1 MKKAGL
7 IFGIVYVSIIFI
19 LLLILTG
26 FIFNKSIPYGFL
38 CLAISLIGPTL
49 SILVLVFVYMNL
61 DSKNKIGLSI
71 LTMALVSIVSGI
83 LFILEEDELI
93 DVDLEKR
100 KRRNEAKHNGFSA
113 IMVDLEQGN
122 FKCELCGSEL
132 KAHLKNTVV
141 VYGKKTSICDKC
153 LNELKEN
160 NDNIIVLEKSMMA

>member
-19 LLLILTG
+19 LTFILTIYV
-26 FIFNKSIPYGFL
+26 FTKSTLYGFL
-38 CLAISLIGPTL
+38 ALAGCLIGPTL

-61 DSKNKIGLSI
+61 DSKNKIALGI
-71 LTMALVSIVSGI
+71 LTIALVSIVSGI
-83 LFILEEDELI
+83 LFMLEEDELI
-93 DVDLEKR
+93 DVDLEKK

-141 VYGKKTSICDKC
+141 VYGKKNLFATD
-153 LNELKEN
+153 
-160 NDNIIVLEKSMMA
+160 VLMN